1 MPAVVGVRH
10 RQGLDFVLVALRAVP
25 QVVVD
30 LGEMPEQDNQARS
43 TTVNIDRTPGASP
56 TKP

>member
-1 MPAVVGVRH
+1 MLPVVGVRH
-10 RQGLDFVLVALRAVP
+10 RQVLDFVLVALRAVA

-30 LGEMPEQDNQARS
+30 LGEMPEQDNRARS
-43 TTVNIDRTPGASP
+43 TTVSIGRNPGASP